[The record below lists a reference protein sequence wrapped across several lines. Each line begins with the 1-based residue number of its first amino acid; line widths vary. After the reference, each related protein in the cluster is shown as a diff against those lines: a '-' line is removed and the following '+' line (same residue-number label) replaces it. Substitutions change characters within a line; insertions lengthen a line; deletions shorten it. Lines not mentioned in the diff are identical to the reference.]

1 MSITET
7 ERSYLSDMDMSAME
21 ALAKSM
27 GEPRYR
33 GRQLFHWIHSRLETD
48 LARMSDLP
56 KEMLSRLSGEFATST
71 LENVAE
77 LSSADGMTRKGLL
90 RLPDGQRLESV
101 LMQATAPGHEADRY
115 TVCVS
120 SQVGCALACSFCVTG
135 QVGFGR
141 QLCPG
146 EIAEQ
151 VYYFERRLRAESAP
165 MGVERRHISS
175 IVFMGMGEPL
185 ANYESVMKAIRLL
198 VSPEGFGL
206 GARGITVST
215 AGLVPGI
222 AKLADEGLQLGLAVS
237 LHAPTDE
244 VRSRIMPV
252 NRKYPIPVLLAAA
265 TAYAEKTGR
274 RVTYEYA
281 MMDGVNDS
289 PAQALQLAH
298 LLTGRLCHVNLIP
311 LNQSLDPA
319 LKASSL
325 ENILA
330 FQKVLAEQG
339 VPCTIRQTKGQ
350 DILAAC
356 GQLRYTEEART
367 ARRKPQDGSEAGAV
381 DPQR

>member
-1 MSITET
+1 
-7 ERSYLSDMDMSAME
+7 
-21 ALAKSM
+21 M
-27 GEPRYR
+27 G
-33 GRQLFHWIHSRLETD
+33 
-48 LARMSDLP
+48 M
-56 KEMLSRLSGEFATST
+56 
-71 LENVAE
+71 
-77 LSSADGMTRKGLL
+77 
-90 RLPDGQRLESV
+90 
-101 LMQATAPGHEADRY
+101 
-115 TVCVS
+115 
-120 SQVGCALACSFCVTG
+120 
-135 QVGFGR
+135 
-141 QLCPG
+141 
-146 EIAEQ
+146 
-151 VYYFERRLRAESAP
+151 
-165 MGVERRHISS
+165 ERRHISN